1 MIALLAIQVKHVML
15 VFMKHKNSTITK
27 VLSAIIV
34 GIETHI
40 VTVEISTNEFNGNSF
55 IFNIVGLVDKAV
67 QESKKRITAVLSV
80 LGINLKGIR
89 VVVNLAPA
97 TLNKVGSH
105 FDLPI
110 ATAILS
116 HLGMIRLKN
125 CFSNQTV
132 IMGELSF
139 DGTINPVTGIMG
151 IALDAHKF
159 GIKNI
164 VIPSKNYV
172 DVLTNIPDISII
184 PVHSIQDFIIF
195 TQTKKINTITLCTSQ
210 PSAPD
215 LLDFGNISGQR
226 MTKRMLQIAAAG
238 NHNCILMGPPGSGKT
253 MLASAL
259 PSILPPMSPDEI
271 LEVNRIHSA
280 ISTVSHFI
288 KDRPFRS
295 PHYST
300 SESGLVGGGSSILRP
315 GEASLAHNGV
325 LFLDELAEFSRGAI
339 EALRSPIEQRK
350 ITIAR
355 SKGSLTFPCS
365 FMLICALNPC
375 PCGNLGAN
383 RKKCECFPI
392 HVYNYLRKISGPFL
406 DRIDLQIFVQS
417 VDIAEL
423 HTTEGNLSSSVLKE
437 GVLKARKKQ
446 QDRYNSDKVN
456 AYLTPS
462 ELSQYCS
469 LSNKART
476 LLDSCFE
483 KLDMS
488 MRSYH
493 KVIKVARTIADIAG
507 EDNILPDHIKEALMY
522 RGIEQKITSLK
533 KRI

>member
-1 MIALLAIQVKHVML
+1 
-15 VFMKHKNSTITK
+15 MKYKNSTITK

-40 VTVEISTNEFNGNSF
+40 VTVEISTNEFKGNSF

-89 VVVNLAPA
+89 IVVNLAPA
-97 TLNKVGSH
+97 TLNKVGAH

-110 ATAILS
+110 ATAILA
-116 HLGMIRLKN
+116 HFGMIRFKSD
-125 CFSNQTV
+125 FKQQTV

-139 DGTINPVTGIMG
+139 DGTINPITGVMG

-164 VIPSKNYV
+164 VIPAKNYV
-172 DVLTNIPDISII
+172 NALTNIPDISII
-184 PVHSIQDFIIF
+184 PVHSIQDFILF
-195 TQTKKINTITLCTSQ
+195 TQNKKLNITSLCTPESQ
-210 PSAPD
+210 EQD

-226 MTKRMLQIAAAG
+226 MAKRMLQIAAAG

-253 MLASAL
+253 MLANAL
-259 PSILPPMSPDEI
+259 PSILPPMSTNEI

-280 ISTVSHFI
+280 ISTVSQFI

-339 EALRSPIEQRK
+339 EALRSPIEQRE

-365 FMLICALNPC
+365 FLLICALNPC
-375 PCGNLGAN
+375 PCGNVGN
-383 RKKCECFPI
+383 NKKKCECFPV

-417 VDIAEL
+417 VEISEL
-423 HTTEGNLSSSVLKE
+423 HNPGSDLNSAILKE
-437 GVLKARKKQ
+437 GVLKARQIQ
-446 QDRYNSDKVN
+446 QERYNSDKVN

-462 ELSQYCS
+462 ELAQYCP
-469 LSNKART
+469 LSTNART

-483 KLDMS
+483 KFDMS

-493 KVIKVARTIADIAG
+493 KIIKVARTIADIAG
-507 EDNILPDHIKEALMY
+507 EENILPDHIKEALMY
-522 RGIEQKITSLK
+522 RGIEQKISMLK
-533 KRI
+533 KKL

>member
-1 MIALLAIQVKHVML
+1 
-15 VFMKHKNSTITK
+15 MKYKNSNITK

-34 GIETHI
+34 GIETHLI
-40 VTVEISTNEFNGNSF
+40 TVEISTDQFNGYSF
-55 IFNIVGLVDKAV
+55 IFNIVGMVDRAV

-80 LGINLKGIR
+80 LGINLKGMRI
-89 VVVNLAPA
+89 VVNLAPA
-97 TLNKVGSH
+97 TLNKVGSQ

-110 ATAILS
+110 ATAILAHFS
-116 HLGMIRLKN
+116 MIRLNSTFTKE
-125 CFSNQTV
+125 TV

-151 IALDAHKF
+151 VALDAHKF

-164 VIPSKNYV
+164 VIPAKNYV
-172 DVLTNIPDISII
+172 DALTNIPDITII
-184 PVHSIQDFIIF
+184 PVHSIHDFILF
-195 TQTKKINTITLCTSQ
+195 TQTKKLTIS
-210 PSAPD
+210 SIVAPEQKD
-215 LLDFGNISGQR
+215 PVLLDFANISGQK
-226 MTKRMLQIAAAG
+226 MAKRMLQIAAAG
-238 NHNCILMGPPGSGKT
+238 SHNCILMGPPGSGKT

-259 PSILPPMSPDEI
+259 PSILPPMSANEI

-288 KDRPFRS
+288 KDRPFRN

-300 SESGLVGGGSSILRP
+300 SESGLVGGGHTMIRP

-339 EALRSPIEQRK
+339 ESLRNPIEQRQ

-355 SKGSLTFPCS
+355 SKGSVTFPCS

-375 PCGNLGAN
+375 PCGNVGN
-383 RKKCECFPI
+383 NKKKCECFPI
-392 HVYNYLRKISGPFL
+392 HIYNYLRKISGPFL

-417 VDIAEL
+417 VDISEL
-423 HTTEGNLSSSVLKE
+423 HNPGSDLSSAVLKE
-437 GVLKARKKQ
+437 GVIKARQKQ
-446 QDRYNSDKVN
+446 QERYGSQDKVN

-462 ELSQYCS
+462 ELSTYCP
-469 LSNKART
+469 LTETART
-476 LLDSCFE
+476 LLDTCFE
-483 KLDMS
+483 KFDMS

-493 KVIKVARTIADIAG
+493 KIIKVARTIADIAG

-522 RGIEQKITSLK
+522 RGIEQKISILK
-533 KRI
+533 KKL

>member
-1 MIALLAIQVKHVML
+1 
-15 VFMKHKNSTITK
+15 MKYTNSTITK

-40 VTVEISTNEFNGNSF
+40 VTVEISTNEFKGNSF

-89 VVVNLAPA
+89 IVVNLAPA
-97 TLNKVGSH
+97 TLNKVGAH

-110 ATAILS
+110 ATAILA
-116 HLGMIRLKN
+116 HFGMIRFKSD
-125 CFSNQTV
+125 FKQQTV

-139 DGTINPVTGIMG
+139 DGTINPITGVMG

-164 VIPSKNYV
+164 VIPAKNYV
-172 DVLTNIPDISII
+172 NALTNIPDISII
-184 PVHSIQDFIIF
+184 PVHSIQDFILF
-195 TQTKKINTITLCTSQ
+195 TQTKKLNFS
-210 PSAPD
+210 SVAAPEPKESNFV
-215 LLDFGNISGQR
+215 DFGNISGQR
-226 MTKRMLQIAAAG
+226 MAKRMLQIAAAG

-253 MLASAL
+253 MLAGAL
-259 PSILPPMSPDEI
+259 PSILPPMSPNEI
-271 LEVNRIHSA
+271 LEVNRIHSV

-339 EALRSPIEQRK
+339 EALRSPIEQRE

-365 FMLICALNPC
+365 FLLICALNPC
-375 PCGNLGAN
+375 PCGNVGN
-383 RKKCECFPI
+383 NKKKCECFPI

-417 VDIAEL
+417 VEISEL
-423 HTTEGNLSSSVLKE
+423 HNPGSDLNSAILKE
-437 GVLKARKKQ
+437 GVLKARQIQ
-446 QDRYNSDKVN
+446 QERYNSDKVN

-462 ELSQYCS
+462 ELAQYCP
-469 LSNKART
+469 LSTNART

-483 KLDMS
+483 KFDMS

-493 KVIKVARTIADIAG
+493 KIIKVARTIADIAG
-507 EDNILPDHIKEALMY
+507 EENILPDHIKEALMY
-522 RGIEQKITSLK
+522 RGIEQKISVLK
-533 KRI
+533 KKL